1 MRRWWNSYTNLP
13 YQERWG
19 IVALLCICVALISI
33 YLALPWVLKE
43 KPFEI
48 DQPLQQAF
56 QGYVNSHPVNDGQPY
71 TKNIFDDSSFKSKVT
86 LFTFDPNTL
95 DSEGFLRLGLRH
107 KTVRMLLNWRRKGK
121 HFYQKEDLKQLYTL
135 EEEVYKRLEPY
146 IIIPSSNR
154 FERSFS
160 NFPKEAPLP
169 EHIELNTTDSATI
182 VRLNGIGPTL
192 AHKIIERRKALGG
205 YLKIEQLNEIFR
217 FSDTTLAML
226 KTRFTINPLAIKRL
240 KLNTATF
247 NDLKA
252 HPYIGEKMAQHIIL
266 YREGLGRYSEI
277 EQLRQVPL
285 MNEEIYRKIAPYFVL
300 E

>member
-19 IVALLCICVALISI
+19 IVALLSISVALLII

-43 KPFEI
+43 KSFET
-48 DQPLQQAF
+48 DQQLQQAF
-56 QGYVNSHPVNDGQPY
+56 QNYVSSHPIHDDQHNTRDS
-71 TKNIFDDSSFKSKVT
+71 FDDSSFINKAT

-95 DSEGFLRLGLRH
+95 DSEGFLRLGLRY

-135 EEEVYKRLEPY
+135 EDEMYKRIEPY
-146 IIIPSSNR
+146 IIIPSSNH

-160 NFPKEAPLP
+160 NYPKETPLP

-217 FSDTTLAML
+217 FPDTTFAML
-226 KTRFTINPLAIKRL
+226 KTRFTINPLAVKRIR
-240 KLNTATF
+240 LNTAT
-247 NDLKA
+247 L
-252 HPYIGEKMAQHIIL
+252 H
-266 YREGLGRYSEI
+266 
-277 EQLRQVPL
+277 
-285 MNEEIYRKIAPYFVL
+285 
-300 E
+300 